1 MNGAGSK
8 GEFSGFTRTDNMT
21 QSTLLMAQLKRP
33 GGGGVAA
40 TLTRVLSA
48 QKAIYMQILSL
59 AHQQS
64 QYVATGESESLMTV
78 LGARNR
84 LIEQVVPLDSELQP
98 FKGRWQEVLDG
109 LPDAD
114 RASVGPLLKEVQ
126 QLLSEILETDER
138 DKESLVRQKT
148 VVGTEIKR
156 TVTGAALNRAYGIR

>member
-1 MNGAGSK
+1 
-8 GEFSGFTRTDNMT
+8 MT
-21 QSTLLMAQLKRP
+21 QSLLMSQLKRP
-33 GGGGVAA
+33 GGGGIAA
-40 TLTRVLSA
+40 TLTRVLSM
-48 QKAIYMQILSL
+48 QKTIYVQILAL

-64 QYVATGESESLMTV
+64 QYVASGASESLMTV
-78 LGARNR
+78 LGARSR
-84 LIEQVVPLDSELQP
+84 LIEHVVPLDAELRP

-114 RASVGPLLKEVQ
+114 RAVVGPLLKEVQ
-126 QLLSEILETDER
+126 QLLAEILETDER